1 MSPGHLRRKIAL
13 QVIRRIIRLLK
24 SLDELPEFVVEF
36 LLGGTVTGRND
47 FGMSIQQ
54 PDRGFVFCT
63 G

>member
-1 MSPGHLRRKIAL
+1 MSSGHLRRKITL

-24 SLDELPEFVVEF
+24 RLDELAEPVVEL
-36 LLGGTVTGRND
+36 LLGGTVTDD

-54 PDRGFVFCT
+54 SDRGFVFCT